1 MTRSNATKKALF
13 ISTCTLLFSVL
24 MMAGSTFAWFTD
36 SVSTGSNRITTGD
49 FEVELLHTGG
59 KVTKAEAVKQTTLL
73 FTDENGKAVSW
84 EPGAAAYE
92 NFTVENKGNLALDYR
107 LALDLNNANTVAG
120 TSKSLKDV
128 LKVKVVKGGVTA
140 KDIEEDSLKDAKDF
154 KAVTDG
160 RISIPGSAG
169 DESQQTLSEKESGST
184 YGVILYWQPDP
195 EKDYEYNL
203 ANYPDKDKNGDP
215 VDKTSDGSSQLTIDI
230 GVSLGAT
237 QAMDESDSRARS
249 YDKKAVYPA
258 GDAAELKAAV
268 SEASD
273 GDTIELS
280 GNISLDDML
289 TIDKDI
295 TMKGVGGAVISGAAL
310 NIGTPNDVT
319 LKNITFKSPRTS
331 DNRGVSLKAS
341 DYSGKLVLKGCSF
354 QAPQWSS
361 IEIDAKSKAS
371 VSITG
376 CDFAVPE
383 ASGSAGHKCDK
394 ASDKGSSLASG
405 SHRVMAIKGAEGMK
419 LVMTGCSFTGLGSC
433 DDSAAVIISG
443 VAEDDMTL
451 EKNTADGTGRISTGT
466 SSKLNG
472 FSKE

>member
-1 MTRSNATKKALF
+1 M
-13 ISTCTLLFSVL
+13 
-24 MMAGSTFAWFTD
+24 
-36 SVSTGSNRITTGD
+36 
-49 FEVELLHTGG
+49 
-59 KVTKAEAVKQTTLL
+59 
-73 FTDENGKAVSW
+73 
-84 EPGAAAYE
+84 
-92 NFTVENKGNLALDYR
+92 
-107 LALDLNNANTVAG
+107 
-120 TSKSLKDV
+120 
-128 LKVKVVKGGVTA
+128 LKVKVVKGEVTA
-140 KDIEEDSLKDAKDF
+140 NDINEDSLKDAKGF
-154 KAVTDG
+154 ESVAGG
-160 RISIPGSAG
+160 RISIPKSAG
-169 DESQQTLSEKESGST
+169 DESQQTLSKEKSGST

-195 EKDYEYNL
+195 DKDYEYNL
-203 ANYPDKDKNGDP
+203 ANYPGNDEAGDP

-237 QAMDESDSRARS
+237 QAMEESDSKARS

-258 GDAAELKAAV
+258 GDAAELKSAV
-268 SEASD
+268 RKASD

-289 TIDKDI
+289 TVDKDI

-310 NIGTPNDVT
+310 DISPAKDVT

-331 DNRGVSLKAS
+331 DKRGISIKAS

-354 QAPQWSS
+354 QSPQWSS

-383 ASGSAGHKCDK
+383 VSGSAGHKCDK
-394 ASDKGSSLASG
+394 ASDKGSRLASG
-405 SHRVMAIKGAEGMK
+405 AHRVMDITGAEGMK

-433 DDSAAVIISG
+433 DDSAAVSISG
-443 VAEDDMTL
+443 IAEDDMTL
-451 EKNTADGTGRISTGT
+451 EKNTADDTGRISTGT

-472 FSKE
+472 FSKK